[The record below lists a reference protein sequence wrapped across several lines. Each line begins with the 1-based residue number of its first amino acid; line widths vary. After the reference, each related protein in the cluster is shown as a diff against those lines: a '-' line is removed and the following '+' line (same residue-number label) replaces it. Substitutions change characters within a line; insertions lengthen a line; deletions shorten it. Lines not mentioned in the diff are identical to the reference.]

1 MDNFKTSMIHFSKH
15 SAVDVT
21 SYVQSVFDSVEGQ
34 KSDQTKIEL
43 KDCIKND
50 SSIDDNTNEET
61 TFIIHKYNINDNY
74 LLNPNTP
81 TCKFLKDYGQIHL
94 PLMDDCPLNVLYIKL
109 ICFSSKSD

>member
-81 TCKFLKDYGQIHL
+81 TCKFCS
-94 PLMDDCPLNVLYIKL
+94 PLQ
-109 ICFSSKSD
+109 

>member
-50 SSIDDNTNEET
+50 SSIVDNTNKET
-61 TFIIHKYNINDNY
+61 TFIIHKYKINDNY

-81 TCKFLKDYGQIHL
+81 TCKFLN
-94 PLMDDCPLNVLYIKL
+94 MVLFNHKV
-109 ICFSSKSD
+109 C

>member
-43 KDCIKND
+43 KDIKND
-50 SSIDDNTNEET
+50 FSLDDNTNEET
-61 TFIIHKYNINDNY
+61 TLIIHKYNITDTNT
-74 LLNPNTP
+74 LLNYP
-81 TCKFLKDYGQIHL
+81 TTCEFLNHKV
-94 PLMDDCPLNVLYIKL
+94 C
-109 ICFSSKSD
+109 

>member
-43 KDCIKND
+43 KDCIKEVEALRA
-50 SSIDDNTNEET
+50 SW
-61 TFIIHKYNINDNY
+61 
-74 LLNPNTP
+74 LPGTP
-81 TCKFLKDYGQIHL
+81 
-94 PLMDDCPLNVLYIKL
+94 P
-109 ICFSSKSD
+109 